1 MKMSDRDLKAE
12 IESLQRQL
20 NTLENRLAANPRG
33 GGAGNG
39 DDAFYRNLV
48 DLLPDAVF
56 ISNHERRFVLINP
69 TGAQLFGA
77 ASPDEIIGRQTR
89 DFIFPESRVVLDRHI
104 HDIYHGKKQKVL
116 LELRRRRLDGSEFYA
131 ETAAVAAEWNGK
143 PAVLVVIRDITERR
157 RAAEIARESEARFRL
172 LTDAISVSIAYIDAD
187 LIVGYANKVLANRYG
202 YGPEEAIGMHV
213 QELRGEENFER
224 SRPYYEMALGG
235 REVVYESHSILMDG
249 TRVEY
254 QSTYLPHFGADGEVL
269 GLFALVFDI
278 SERKRVEAAFK
289 ESEERYRRLIEATPD
304 AILVHQNGKIVYG
317 NRAAVALYRAV
328 NPRQF
333 IGRDSLD
340 LLHPDSRPEVEDR
353 VKSIYRE
360 SRPQELMEIRGLRF
374 DGSEFAGESAAAP
387 FIWKGEAAV
396 LVVSRDIGDRKR
408 AERELV
414 TVQKRLSE
422 AIESMPDGFVLWDAD
437 DRLVLCN
444 GNYREFFP
452 EIAPLLVPG
461 AKFETITSAIS
472 DSGLVVGPEGQ
483 ESERYLRRLQ
493 RHWMPNGPTDYRL
506 TDGRWI
512 RINER
517 RTEDGGT
524 VGVRSDIT
532 ELKLREMEA
541 QTAREDAEMAN
552 RAKSEFLANMS
563 HELRTPLNAIIGF
576 SEIIRNQM
584 LGAIGNE
591 HYREYVSDIH
601 ASGHHLLSIIN
612 DILDLSKIEAGREDL
627 VEEVFDPAA
636 AVEGGVRLVQER
648 AQSGQIDISVTKSRN
663 SPRMRGD
670 QRKVKQ
676 IIINLLSNAVKFTPP
691 DGRVVVSTGIDA
703 DGGFR
708 IAVADTGIGMAR
720 EQIEIALA
728 PFGQV
733 DGALDRKHQGTG
745 LGLPLAKSLIE
756 LHDGRLDIESTPGT
770 GTTVTVHFPPE
781 RLVA

>member
-56 ISNHERRFVLINP
+56 ISDHERRFVLINP

-143 PAVLVVIRDITERR
+143 PAMLVVIRDITE
-157 RAAEIARESEARFRL
+157 
-172 LTDAISVSIAYIDAD
+172 
-187 LIVGYANKVLANRYG
+187 
-202 YGPEEAIGMHV
+202 
-213 QELRGEENFER
+213 
-224 SRPYYEMALGG
+224 
-235 REVVYESHSILMDG
+235 
-249 TRVEY
+249 
-254 QSTYLPHFGADGEVL
+254 
-269 GLFALVFDI
+269 
-278 SERKRVEAAFK
+278 
-289 ESEERYRRLIEATPD
+289 
-304 AILVHQNGKIVYG
+304 
-317 NRAAVALYRAV
+317 
-328 NPRQF
+328 
-333 IGRDSLD
+333 
-340 LLHPDSRPEVEDR
+340 
-353 VKSIYRE
+353 
-360 SRPQELMEIRGLRF
+360 
-374 DGSEFAGESAAAP
+374 
-387 FIWKGEAAV
+387 
-396 LVVSRDIGDRKR
+396 RKR

-444 GNYREFFP
+444 SNYREFFP

-461 AKFETITSAIS
+461 AKFETIARAIS
-472 DSGLVVGPEGQ
+472 DSGLVVGPGGQ

-584 LGAIGNE
+584 LGEIGND

-601 ASGHHLLSIIN
+601 ASGQHLLSIIN

-627 VEEVFDPAA
+627 LEDVFDPT
-636 AVEGGVRLVQER
+636 AVVDSSVRLVQER
-648 AQSGQIDISVTKSRN
+648 AQSSRIDVSVSKSRN

-691 DGRVVVSTGIDA
+691 EGRVVVSTGIDA

-733 DGALDRKHQGTG
+733 DGAHDRKHAGTG
-745 LGLPLAKSLIE
+745 LGLPLAKSLTE
-756 LHDGRLDIESTPGT
+756 LHNGRLEIESTPGA